1 VRLWIELGRQVFRF
15 SSRPAE
21 QLQIAFSGFRG
32 YKERELIMEG
42 DALVRGVNA
51 TNLRKAQEKI
61 RFVEQKIVEV
71 DPFDGRIS
79 QIETLLSRLRTITEE
94 VTSAP
99 AGAMSYYARFNF
111 GLEELQSLVDYD
123 LSMYESS
130 NKTLASINENLDAQA
145 ITDQTNEIQDQLLE
159 QNKMFLPPQPR

>member
-1 VRLWIELGRQVFRF
+1 M
-15 SSRPAE
+15 SSGSNVSDSLLAAAE
-21 QLQIAFSGFRG
+21 QLELAFPGFRG
-32 YKERELIMEG
+32 YKERDLIRQD

-61 RFVEQKIVEV
+61 RFVEQKLVEV

-99 AGAMSYYARFNF
+99 AGALSYYARFNF
-111 GLEELQSLVDYD
+111 GLEEQQSLVDYD
-123 LSMYESS
+123 LSLYESS
-130 NKTLASINENLDAQA
+130 NRLFASINENLDAQA
-145 ITDQTNEIQDQLLE
+145 ITDQTNEIHDQFFE
-159 QNKMFLPPQPR
+159 RNKLFLPPQPR